1 MPRSLYRSLLSSHL
15 KKRFAAVAF
24 RLACTMLIDSAPEIM
39 LLAVDPKEHFVQTY
53 SGEPR
58 PLHALGCA
66 LRGWRHGEGIHHM
79 AFDRNDIPFEQRM
92 TEFARCGFQLVRS
105 ESWMAKIISPSSK
118 PKWR

>member
-58 PLHALGCA
+58 PFTLWGVLYEAG
-66 LRGWRHGEGIHHM
+66 
-79 AFDRNDIPFEQRM
+79 D
-92 TEFARCGFQLVRS
+92 
-105 ESWMAKIISPSSK
+105 MAKAFITWHSIATISRSSNA
-118 PKWR
+118 